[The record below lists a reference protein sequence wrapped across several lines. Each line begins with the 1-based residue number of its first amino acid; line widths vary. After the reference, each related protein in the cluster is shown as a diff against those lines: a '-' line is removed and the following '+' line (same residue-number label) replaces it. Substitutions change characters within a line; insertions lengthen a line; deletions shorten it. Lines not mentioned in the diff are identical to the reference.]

1 MHCSWSSN
9 IMKVK
14 KLVQSICASI
24 LHKVRQIQSIRDLW
38 LCTYDNTVQADMIQN
53 SNVSGTLLPSDYGY
67 CELVLVVLYM
77 VRTVGRP
84 ITDEC

>member
-1 MHCSWSSN
+1 
-9 IMKVK
+9 MKVK

-53 SNVSGTLLPSDYGY
+53 SKRIRDF
-67 CELVLVVLYM
+67 
-77 VRTVGRP
+77 
-84 ITDEC
+84 ITFRLWIL